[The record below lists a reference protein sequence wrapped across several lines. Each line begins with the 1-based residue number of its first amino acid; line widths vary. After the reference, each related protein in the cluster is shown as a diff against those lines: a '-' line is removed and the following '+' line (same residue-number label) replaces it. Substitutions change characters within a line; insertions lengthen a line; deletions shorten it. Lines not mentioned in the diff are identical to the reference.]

1 MSHAGPPPTTRNS
14 DSLRG
19 FSDVLTEKMADG
31 IKQILPTAGHA
42 SKERQTVQLTR
53 TSRAAS
59 STQDTVQ
66 PEGVAPIAISLES
79 FAPGSL
85 APSPADTLTAANP
98 PSQGVLPD
106 TQLLSNGLT
115 IPSVGTGSG
124 GADQNSSK
132 TGSTLSSSESSK
144 GAPSSTNVP
153 NVPNVPV
160 TGGSGILLTRSCDG
174 HVEDSIPLTQANISE
189 IYKAAVSWSRT
200 AGDGQPGLSNVNLD
214 SAAFVVQSGGQ
225 SEGLSVTGLPA
236 IPEGTGP
243 LLEVRLIKNPAVTV
257 KTGETSET
265 DALNPAVSALPTAL
279 LPALAG
285 TAIAKAL
292 AGRIVIP
299 VHPQAAVKKQGAEV
313 TASPSSGGIEEMF
326 ANLLA
331 TPVSVAPLLV
341 TADSGNPGTP
351 PASGSARAMA
361 SDPFTAMDSSP
372 VDPLAEVMRAT
383 HHEVAVG
390 MHDPTYGWVEIKTHL
405 AGGQV
410 TASLTTLSSEAQ
422 HLLQA
427 QLPAMAEYL
436 SSRDIHVDH
445 LSLGETSSQARDSSS
460 GRHSQ
465 HGEQEQKLAMQGVSA
480 PVRLR
485 TPARESA
492 AIPRR
497 EYRGTSRIDVMA

>member
-31 IKQILPTAGHA
+31 TKQILPTAGHA
-42 SKERQTVQLTR
+42 SKEWQTVQLTR

-59 STQDTVQ
+59 STPDTVQ
-66 PEGVAPIAISLES
+66 PEGVALIAISLES
-79 FAPGSL
+79 SAPGSL

-98 PSQGVLPD
+98 PSQSLLPD

-124 GADQNSSK
+124 GADQNSVK

-153 NVPNVPV
+153 NVPS

-174 HVEDSIPLTQANISE
+174 HAQDSIPLTQAKLSE
-189 IYKAAVSWSRT
+189 IYKIAVSWSRT
-200 AGDGQPGLSNVNLD
+200 AGDGQPESSNVNLD

-225 SEGLSVTGLPA
+225 SEGLSVTGLLA

-243 LLEVRLIKNPAVTV
+243 LLEGRLIKNPAVTV
-257 KTGETSET
+257 ETGETSET

-279 LPALAG
+279 WPALAG

-299 VHPQAAVKKQGAEV
+299 VHPQAAVTKQGAEG
-313 TASPSSGGIEEMF
+313 TASPSSGGIEETF

-331 TPVSVAPLLV
+331 TPVSVAPLPV
-341 TADSGNPGTP
+341 TAVSGDPGTP

-422 HLLQA
+422 HVLQA

-485 TPARESA
+485 MPARESA